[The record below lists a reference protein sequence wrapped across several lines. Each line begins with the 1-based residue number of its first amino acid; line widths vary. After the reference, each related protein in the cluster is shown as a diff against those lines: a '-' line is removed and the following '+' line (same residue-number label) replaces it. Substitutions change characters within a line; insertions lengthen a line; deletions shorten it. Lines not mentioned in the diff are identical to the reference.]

1 MDVPRG
7 ETPEAALP
15 AQALLRPQN
24 IPREVF
30 KTTRSPAVS
39 TSMTTALVPD
49 RGSKGRTS
57 WEGVKVPG
65 GPGLCQGAPSTPGTE
80 MLPPSGVR
88 ASLERLFRRT
98 QVRPGMTTAYS
109 SYRRGHDHLGGKG
122 MGGTWLVSEQPH

>member
-24 IPREVF
+24 IPREGF
-30 KTTRSPAVS
+30 RTTRSASGVWTASPAVS

-80 MLPPSGVR
+80 MLPPLASGPLSNVY
-88 ASLERLFRRT
+88 SEERR
-98 QVRPGMTTAYS
+98 
-109 SYRRGHDHLGGKG
+109 
-122 MGGTWLVSEQPH
+122 